1 MNQKKGKV
9 WLVGAG
15 PGSVDLITVRG
26 LKIIQKADVILYDA
40 LVNKELLKEATETCA
55 LIYVGKRAGKHKY
68 SQEGIHKLL
77 VEASAKYKNVVRLK
91 GGDPFVFGRG
101 HEELVHLQEVG
112 IEVEVVPGIS
122 SATSLPLLQSV
133 PLTRRGVADSFWV
146 ITGTTTEKKLSGDIY
161 KAVETDTTLVILMG
175 IRKIP
180 QIAELLLTSGKGNIP
195 MMIIQNG
202 SRQDEKVLI
211 TDAEN
216 VVDDVRKSKIG
227 SPGII
232 VIGSVVSLHPAFTEN
247 KIKALCRA

>member
-1 MNQKKGKV
+1 MNKNNGKV

-26 LKIIQKADVILYDA
+26 LKIIQQADIILYDA
-40 LVNKELLKEATETCA
+40 LVNKELLKEATATCA

-77 VEASAKYKNVVRLK
+77 VEASAKHKNVVRLK

-101 HEELVHLQEVG
+101 HEELVHLQAEG

-122 SATSLPLLQSV
+122 SSTSLPLLQSV
-133 PLTRRGVADSFWV
+133 PLTRRGMADSFWV
-146 ITGTTTEKKLSGDIY
+146 ITGTTTEKKLSSDIY

-180 QIAELLLTSGKGNIP
+180 QIATLLLSSGKGKTPI
-195 MMIIQNG
+195 MIIQNG
-202 SRQDEKVLI
+202 SRKDEKVLI
-211 TDAEN
+211 TDAEHI
-216 VVDDVRKSKIG
+216 VSDVQKSNIG

-232 VIGSVVSLHPAFTEN
+232 VIGSVVSLHPAYAKD

>member
-101 HEELVHLQEVG
+101 HEELIHLQEVG